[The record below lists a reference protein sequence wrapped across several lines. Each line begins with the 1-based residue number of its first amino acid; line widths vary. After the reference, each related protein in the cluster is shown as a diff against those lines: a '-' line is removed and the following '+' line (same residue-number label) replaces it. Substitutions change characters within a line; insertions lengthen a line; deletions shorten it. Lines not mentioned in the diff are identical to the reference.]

1 VSASATAALVATRTE
16 TWTEDERAVLE
27 AIVAAL
33 RPSARHLTDV
43 LDWLDDIA
51 VRESIRPGTVLA
63 HPALARA
70 LRIAGSAPDRLK
82 HWKEALRR
90 LRYPRLAAREQAI
103 AAIVRGLDL
112 GRAATVRPPSA
123 LEGGALTVTIAAA
136 SAAELTDALER
147 LLAGAARGDIDR
159 LFALLDE

>member
-1 VSASATAALVATRTE
+1 VSAEAIAALVATRTE
-16 TWTEDERAVLE
+16 TWTEDERTVLD

-33 RPSARHLTDV
+33 RPSVRHLTDV

-51 VRESIRPGTVLA
+51 VREGIRPGTVLA

-90 LRYPRLAAREQAI
+90 LRYPRLTEREEAV
-103 AAIVRGLDL
+103 AEEVRALDL
-112 GRAATVRPPSA
+112 GRTVAVHAPPD
-123 LEGGALTVTIAAA
+123 LEGGSLTITITARSSGELDDAVKRLRAALD
-136 SAAELTDALER
+136 S
-147 LLAGAARGDIDR
+147 GAADR
-159 LFALLDE
+159 LFALLD